1 MIKLKNVTRKYT
13 MGGQDI
19 YALNNLS
26 LEIEEGDYVAIMG
39 HSGSGKSSL
48 MNILG
53 LLDLPDSGEYFI
65 DDVNTR
71 TLDDEQISLLRRNK
85 IGFIF
90 QQFNLLS
97 KLTAKENIELPN
109 FYSKLETED
118 NIAGKLL
125 QKVGLGN
132 REDHYPHELSGGQQQ
147 RVAIARSLVNSPLVI
162 LADEPTGNL
171 DSQSEQD
178 ILQILDDLN
187 KQGITVIVVTH
198 EDEVGERASRIIK
211 MRDGVIQQDIRQ
223 KEIHRPSVEH
233 SKKIKRFLPYSKIS
247 MLREYFEQG
256 LRNLFINKMRS
267 VLSILGILIGVSSVI
282 AMMAFG
288 RGAEQSIKN
297 QLTSLGSNLLI
308 IRPDEIKV
316 MNMNSL
322 KSTPPVSLKV
332 GEVSSERSKPAE
344 QATSPNLSLEDTYA
358 IAEQIPNVKNT
369 SALVEGKV
377 QIAFL
382 DKNST
387 TSLVGVSPEYAE
399 MHNLTPEWGRFFS
412 KNENNIRERVAVIGE
427 RIVKGFYADRNP
439 VGEFIKINKL
449 NFRIIG
455 ILPKKGSMG
464 QTDLD
469 DRVII
474 PVLTAQYRVLGINYL
489 SGLEVELD
497 KLEHIKGAQNDVL
510 KLLCQ
515 RHRIPY
521 SQRRSAYKLQNMAD
535 VQKALGSSS
544 KTMSMLLMSIAAIS
558 LLVGGIGIMNIM
570 LVSVTE
576 RTKEIGI
583 RKSIGAMNRDIMLQ
597 FLIETMVIST
607 FGGILGIITGIVIS
621 ILLKVLFKQ
630 NNIVGMDSI
639 LISFLFSSFIGL
651 FFGIL
656 PAKKASELRPIEAL
670 RSSV

>member
-1 MIKLKNVTRKYT
+1 MIKLTNVTRKYH

-19 YALNNLS
+19 YALKNLS

-53 LLDLPDSGEYFI
+53 LLDLPDSGEYLI
-65 DDVNTR
+65 DGVNTQS
-71 TLDDEQISLLRRNK
+71 LNDEQISLLRRNK

-109 FYSKLETED
+109 FYSKLDTD
-118 NIAGKLL
+118 KNIASELL
-125 QKVGLGN
+125 QKVGLSH

-147 RVAIARSLVNSPLVI
+147 RVAIARSLINSPLVI

-171 DSQSEQD
+171 DSQSEKD
-178 ILQILDDLN
+178 ILQILEDLN
-187 KQGITVIVVTH
+187 KQGITIVVVTH
-198 EDEVGERASRIIK
+198 EDEVGERASRVIK

-223 KEIHRPSVEH
+223 KPIARPGSTYT
-233 SKKIKRFLPYSKIS
+233 KKEKVFLPYSKIN
-247 MLREYFEQG
+247 MLQEYLSQG

-288 RGAEQSIKN
+288 RGAEQSIKK

-308 IRPDEIKV
+308 VRPNEIKV
-316 MNMNSL
+316 MNLNSL
-322 KSTPPVSLKV
+322 KP
-332 GEVSSERSKPAE
+332 ESSAPREIGDRIKMPEENHAS
-344 QATSPNLSLEDTYA
+344 SNLSVEDTY
-358 IAEQIPNVKNT
+358 IIKEQIPNVKNT
-369 SALVEGKV
+369 TALVEGKV
-377 QIAFL
+377 QISFME
-382 DKNST
+382 KNST
-387 TSLVGVSPEYAE
+387 TYLVGVSPEYAE

-412 KNENNIRERVAVIGE
+412 KKENDVRDRVAVIGD
-427 RIVKGFYADRNP
+427 RIVKGFYAGRNP

-449 NFRIIG
+449 NFRVIG
-455 ILPKKGSMG
+455 ILPKKGTMG

-474 PVLTAQYRVLGINYL
+474 PVLTAQYRVLGITYL
-489 SGLEVELD
+489 SGIEVELD

-515 RHRIPY
+515 RHQIPY

-535 VQKALGSSS
+535 VQKAMSSSS

-583 RKSIGAMNRDIMLQ
+583 RKSIGAMNRDIMMQ
-597 FLIETMVIST
+597 FIIETMVIST

-630 NNIVGMDSI
+630 NNIVEMDSI
-639 LISFLFSSFIGL
+639 VISFLFSSFIGL

>member
-1 MIKLKNVTRKYT
+1 MIKLQNVTRKYL
-13 MGGQDI
+13 MGDEEI
-19 YALNNLS
+19 YAIKDLN

-39 HSGSGKSSL
+39 PSGSGKSSL

-53 LLDLPDSGEYFI
+53 LLDLADSGEYFI

-71 TLDDEQISLLRRNK
+71 LLDDEQVSLLRRNK

-97 KLTAKENIELPN
+97 KLTARENIELPK
-109 FYSKLETED
+109 FYSKLETNE
-118 NIAGKLL
+118 NIASELL
-125 QKVGLGN
+125 HKVGLSS
-132 REDHYPHELSGGQQQ
+132 RENHFPHELSGGQQQ

-171 DSQSEQD
+171 DSQSEKD
-178 ILQILDDLN
+178 ILEILEDLN
-187 KQGITVIVVTH
+187 KQGITIIVVTH
-198 EDEVGERASRIIK
+198 EDEVGERASRVIK

-223 KEIHRPSVEH
+223 KPIYSH
-233 SKKIKRFLPYSKIS
+233 SKESAKPIKKFFPSTKIL
-247 MLREYFEQG
+247 MLREYFQQG

-288 RGAEQSIKN
+288 RGAEESIKS

-308 IRPDEIKV
+308 IRPEELRGVNFSNKKSESSSFRNGEIGGRVTIKEDA
-316 MNMNSL
+316 S
-322 KSTPPVSLKV
+322 
-332 GEVSSERSKPAE
+332 
-344 QATSPNLSLEDTYA
+344 SPNLSLEDTY
-358 IAEQIPNVKNT
+358 IIKEQIQNVKNT
-369 SALVEGKV
+369 SGLVEGKV
-377 QIAFL
+377 QTSYQN
-382 DKNST
+382 KNKT
-387 TSLVGVSPEYAE
+387 TSLVGTSPEYAE
-399 MHNLTPEWGRFFS
+399 MHSLTPEWGRFFS
-412 KNENNIRERVAVIGE
+412 KNENDIRERVAVIGD
-427 RIVKGFYADRNP
+427 RIVKDFFPEINP

-449 NFRIIG
+449 SFRVIG
-455 ILPKKGSMG
+455 ILPKKGNMG

-489 SGLEVELD
+489 NAIEVELD
-497 KLEHIKGAQNDVL
+497 KLEHIKNAQNDVL
-510 KLLCQ
+510 NLLYQ
-515 RHRIPY
+515 RHQIGL
-521 SQRRSAYKLQNMAD
+521 SQRSNAYKLQNMAD
-535 VQKALGSSS
+535 VQKALSSSS
-544 KTMSMLLMSIAAIS
+544 KTMSMLLMSIATIS

-583 RKSIGAMNRDIMLQ
+583 RKSIGAMNKDILLQ
-597 FLIETMVIST
+597 FLIETIVISS
-607 FGGILGIITGIVIS
+607 FGGILGIITGILIA
-621 ILLKVLFKQ
+621 ILLKVVLKQ
-630 NNIVGMDSI
+630 NIVVGMDSI
-639 LISFLFSSFIGL
+639 LLSFAFSSFIGL

-670 RSSV
+670 RASI

>member
-1 MIKLKNVTRKYT
+1 MIKLKNITRKYI
-13 MGGQDI
+13 MGGQEI
-19 YALNNLS
+19 YALRNLD
-26 LEIEEGDYVAIMG
+26 LEIAEGDYVAIMG

-53 LLDLPDSGEYFI
+53 LLDLPDSGEYLI
-65 DDVNTR
+65 DGVNTK
-71 TLDDEQISLLRRNK
+71 TLSDEQISLLRRNK

-109 FYSKLETED
+109 FYSKLETEKD
-118 NIAGKLL
+118 IASILL
-125 QKVGLGN
+125 EKVGLSH

-147 RVAIARSLVNSPLVI
+147 RVAIARSLINSPLVI

-178 ILQILDDLN
+178 ILKILEDLN
-187 KQGITVIVVTH
+187 AQGITVVVVTH
-198 EDEVGERASRIIK
+198 EDEVGARASRVIK
-211 MRDGVIQQDIRQ
+211 MKDGVIQQDIRQ
-223 KEIHRPSVEH
+223 KPIRAAAEIPE
-233 SKKIKRFLPYSKIS
+233 KKEKKFLPYSKFT
-247 MLREYFEQG
+247 MFQEYLDQG

-267 VLSILGILIGVSSVI
+267 ILSILGILIGVSSVI

-297 QLTSLGSNLLI
+297 QLSSLGSNLLI
-308 IRPDEIKV
+308 IRPEEMKVVHLQPAKSDSSGAREIGDKIKPKSIDE
-316 MNMNSL
+316 
-322 KSTPPVSLKV
+322 
-332 GEVSSERSKPAE
+332 A
-344 QATSPNLSLEDTYA
+344 SPNLSVEDTYV
-358 IAEQIPNVKNT
+358 IKEQIPNVKNT
-369 SALVEGKV
+369 TALVEGKV
-377 QIAFL
+377 QISFKE
-382 DKNST
+382 KNSNT
-387 TSLVGVSPEYAE
+387 TLVGVSPAYAE

-412 KNENNIRERVAVIGE
+412 KKENDVRERVAVIGD
-427 RIVKGFYADRNP
+427 RIVKGFYPDRNP

-455 ILPKKGSMG
+455 ILPKKGTMG

-469 DRVII
+469 DRVIV
-474 PVLTAQYRVLGINYL
+474 PVLTAQYRVLGISYL
-489 SGLEVELD
+489 TGIEVELD

-515 RHRIPY
+515 RHQIPY
-521 SQRRSAYKLQNMAD
+521 SQRRGAYKVQNMAE
-535 VQKALGSSS
+535 VQKAMGSSS

-583 RKSIGAMNRDIMLQ
+583 RKSIGAMNRDIMFQ
-597 FLIETMVIST
+597 FIIETMVIST

-621 ILLKVLFKQ
+621 ILLKLIFKQ
-630 NNIVGMDSI
+630 NNIVELDSV

>member
-1 MIKLKNVTRKYT
+1 MIKLKSITRKYV
-13 MGGQDI
+13 MGGQEI
-19 YALNNLS
+19 YALRDLS

-65 DDVNTR
+65 DDVNTG
-71 TLDDEQISLLRRNK
+71 TLNDEQISLLRRNT

-109 FYSKLETED
+109 FYSKLETE
-118 NIAGKLL
+118 AGMASILL
-125 QKVGLGN
+125 KKVGLSH

-171 DSQSEQD
+171 DSQSEKD
-178 ILQILDDLN
+178 ILQILEDLN
-187 KQGITVIVVTH
+187 AQGITVVVVTH
-198 EDEVGERASRIIK
+198 EDEVGARASRIIK

-223 KEIHRPSVEH
+223 KPIANPPSSH
-233 SKKIKRFLPYSKIS
+233 SKKVKRFLPHSK
-247 MLREYFEQG
+247 MTMFLEYLDQG

-288 RGAEQSIKN
+288 RGAEQSIKK

-308 IRPDEIKV
+308 VRPDEVKV
-316 MNMNSL
+316 MNLNTRPESV
-322 KSTPPVSLKV
+322 TAPREI
-332 GEVSSERSKPAE
+332 GERSKVREGP
-344 QATSPNLSLEDTYA
+344 QPTPNLSLADVDV
-358 IAEQIPNVKNT
+358 IQEQIPNVKNT

-377 QIAFL
+377 QISVR

-387 TSLVGVSPEYAE
+387 TLLVGVSPAYAE

-412 KNENNIRERVAVIGE
+412 KQENNVRERVAVIGD
-427 RIVKGFYADRNP
+427 RIVKGFYAGHNP

-449 NFRIIG
+449 NFRVIG
-455 ILPKKGSMG
+455 ILPKKGTMG

-474 PVLTAQYRVLGINYL
+474 PVLTAQFRVFGINYL
-489 SGLEVELD
+489 HGLEIELD
-497 KLEHIKGAQNDVL
+497 KLEHIKEAQNDIL

-515 RHRIPY
+515 RHQIPY

-535 VQKALGSSS
+535 VQKALSSSS
-544 KTMSMLLMSIAAIS
+544 KTMSLLLMCIATIS

-597 FLIETMVIST
+597 FIIETMVISI
-607 FGGILGIITGIVIS
+607 FGGILGIITGVVIS
-621 ILLKVLFKQ
+621 LLLKLFFKQ
-630 NNIVGMDSI
+630 NNIIGMDSI
-639 LISFLFSSFIGL
+639 AISFLFACFIGL

-670 RSSV
+670 RAT

>member
-1 MIKLKNVTRKYT
+1 MIKLRNITRKYI
-13 MGGQDI
+13 MGGQEI
-19 YALNNLS
+19 YALKNLN

-53 LLDLPDSGEYFI
+53 LLDLPDSGEYYI

-71 TLDDEQISLLRRNK
+71 ELSDEQISLLRRNK

-109 FYSKLETED
+109 FYSKLETEE
-118 NIAGKLL
+118 NIASELL
-125 QKVGLGN
+125 KKVGLGH

-147 RVAIARSLVNSPLVI
+147 RVAIARSLINSPLVI

-171 DSQSEQD
+171 DSQSEKD
-178 ILQILDDLN
+178 ILQILEDLN
-187 KQGITVIVVTH
+187 AQGITVIVVTH
-198 EDEVGERASRIIK
+198 EDEVGERASRVIK
-211 MRDGVIQQDIRQ
+211 MRDGVIQHDIRQ
-223 KEIHRPSVEH
+223 RPV
-233 SKKIKRFLPYSKIS
+233 KKLESDHVKKVKKFLPYSKATMIK
-247 MLREYFEQG
+247 EYLDQG

-288 RGAEQSIKN
+288 RGAEQSIKK
-297 QLTSLGSNLLI
+297 QLSSLGSNLLI
-308 IRPDEIKV
+308 VRPEEIKV
-316 MNMNSL
+316 MNLNSL
-322 KSTPPVSLKV
+322 KPESSSGREIGDKV
-332 GEVSSERSKPAE
+332 KVKPEAE
-344 QATSPNLSLEDTYA
+344 ATPNLSVEDTFV
-358 IAEQIPNVKNT
+358 IKEQIPNVKNT
-369 SALVEGKV
+369 TALVEGKV
-377 QIAFL
+377 QISFKE
-382 DKNST
+382 KNST

-399 MHNLTPEWGRFFS
+399 MHNLTPEWGRFFT
-412 KNENNIRERVAVIGE
+412 KNENDVRERVAVIGD

-469 DRVII
+469 DRVIV
-474 PVLTAQYRVLGINYL
+474 PVLTAQYRVMGISYL
-489 SGLEVELD
+489 TGIEVELD

-515 RHRIPY
+515 RHQIPY

-535 VQKALGSSS
+535 VQKAMSSSS

-583 RKSIGAMNRDIMLQ
+583 RKSIGAMNRDIMVQ
-597 FLIETMVIST
+597 FIIETMVIST
-607 FGGILGIITGIVIS
+607 FGGILGIIVGIVIS

-630 NNIVGMDSI
+630 NNVVEMDSI

>member
-1 MIKLKNVTRKYT
+1 
-13 MGGQDI
+13 MGGQEI
-19 YALNNLS
+19 YALKDVS

-53 LLDLPDSGEYFI
+53 LLDLPDSGEYHI
-65 DDVNTR
+65 DGVNTQQ
-71 TLDDEQISLLRRNK
+71 LADEQISLLRRNK

-109 FYSKLETED
+109 FYSKLETEE
-118 NIAGKLL
+118 NVASVLL
-125 QKVGLGN
+125 HKVGLGN

-171 DSQSEQD
+171 DSQSEKD
-178 ILQILDDLN
+178 ILKILEDLN
-187 KQGITVIVVTH
+187 AQGITVIVVTH
-198 EDEVGERASRIIK
+198 EDEVGERASRVIK

-223 KEIHRPSVEH
+223 RPIVKQH
-233 SKKIKRFLPYSKIS
+233 VDHVKKAKNFLPYSRMT
-247 MLREYFEQG
+247 MLQEYLDQG

-267 VLSILGILIGVSSVI
+267 ILSILGILIGVSSVI

-288 RGAEQSIKN
+288 RGAEQSISK
-297 QLTSLGSNLLI
+297 QLSSLGSNLLI
-308 IRPDEIKV
+308 VRPEEIKV
-316 MNMNSL
+316 MNLNSL
-322 KSTPPVSLKV
+322 KPESSSGREIGDRVKV
-332 GEVSSERSKPAE
+332 KAE
-344 QATSPNLSLEDTYA
+344 AEPTQNLSVEDTFV
-358 IAEQIPNVKNT
+358 IKEQIPNVKNT
-369 SALVEGKV
+369 TALVEGKV
-377 QIAFL
+377 QISFK

-399 MHNLTPEWGRFFS
+399 MHNLIPEWGRFFT
-412 KNENNIRERVAVIGE
+412 KKENDVRERVAVIGE

-439 VGEFIKINKL
+439 IGEFIKINKL

-455 ILPKKGSMG
+455 ILPKKGSIG

-469 DRVII
+469 DRVIV
-474 PVLTAQYRVLGINYL
+474 PVLTAQYRVLGISYL
-489 SGLEVELD
+489 TGIEVELD

-515 RHRIPY
+515 RHQIPY

-535 VQKALGSSS
+535 VQKAMSSSS

-583 RKSIGAMNRDIMLQ
+583 RKSIGAMNRDIMFQ
-597 FLIETMVIST
+597 FIIETMVIST

-621 ILLKVLFKQ
+621 ILLKVIFKQ
-630 NNIVGMDSI
+630 NNVVEMDSI

>member
-1 MIKLKNVTRKYT
+1 MIKLKNITRKYV
-13 MGGQDI
+13 MGGQEI
-19 YALNNLS
+19 YALRNID
-26 LEIEEGDYVAIMG
+26 LEIAEGDYVAIMG

-65 DDVNTR
+65 DGVNTR

-109 FYSKLETED
+109 FYSKLETEKD
-118 NIAGKLL
+118 IASKLL
-125 QKVGLGN
+125 QKVGLSH

-147 RVAIARSLVNSPLVI
+147 RVAIARSLINSPLVI

-171 DSQSEQD
+171 DSQSEHD
-178 ILQILDDLN
+178 ILKILEDLN
-187 KQGITVIVVTH
+187 DQGITVVVVTH
-198 EDEVGERASRIIK
+198 EDEVGARASRVIK
-211 MRDGVIQQDIRQ
+211 MKDGIIQQDIRQ
-223 KEIHRPSVEH
+223 RPIKAPKETVV
-233 SKKIKRFLPYSKIS
+233 KKEKKFLPYSKFT
-247 MLREYFEQG
+247 MFQEYLDQG

-267 VLSILGILIGVSSVI
+267 ILSILGILIGVSSVI

-297 QLTSLGSNLLI
+297 QLSSLGSNLLI
-308 IRPDEIKV
+308 IRPEEMKVVNLQPTKPESSGVREIGDRVKP
-316 MNMNSL
+316 
-322 KSTPPVSLKV
+322 KSI
-332 GEVSSERSKPAE
+332 EEA
-344 QATSPNLSLEDTYA
+344 SPNLSVEDTYV
-358 IAEQIPNVKNT
+358 IKEQIPNVKNT
-369 SALVEGKV
+369 TALVEGKV
-377 QIAFL
+377 QISFKE
-382 DKNST
+382 KNSNT
-387 TSLVGVSPEYAE
+387 TLVGVSPEYAE

-412 KNENNIRERVAVIGE
+412 KKENDVRERVAVIGD
-427 RIVKGFYADRNP
+427 RIVKGFYPDRNP

-455 ILPKKGSMG
+455 ILPKKGTMG

-474 PVLTAQYRVLGINYL
+474 PVLTAQFRVLGISYL
-489 SGLEVELD
+489 TGIEVELD

-515 RHRIPY
+515 RHQIPY
-521 SQRRSAYKLQNMAD
+521 SQRRGAYKVQNMAE
-535 VQKALGSSS
+535 VQKAMGSSS

-583 RKSIGAMNRDIMLQ
+583 RKSIGAMNRDIMFQ
-597 FLIETMVIST
+597 FIIETMVIST

-621 ILLKVLFKQ
+621 ILLKLIFKQ
-630 NNIVGMDSI
+630 NNIVELDSV